1 MYIAVFNNKLIEF
14 LHKESKREKMDVKE
28 SKRRLKVNRAFEIRK
43 LEKEKYFQ
51 TLENKR
57 KSVLGKLWLFI

>member
-1 MYIAVFNNKLIEF
+1 MYLAVFNNKLIEF

-57 KSVLGKLWLFI
+57 KSVLGKL